1 MILAAVGVVD
11 ILTGVLTSVVLLM
24 VLGVI
29 QPQESYRF
37 VEWRVIFFIAA
48 FIPVGDAMFRTGLA
62 ETLAA
67 LVLVPGTLFPE
78 AYAPWVALSV
88 LYLVTSLA
96 TETVTNNAAAI
107 VLTPVALATG
117 TELGVDPRGMI
128 LAICF
133 AASAS
138 FMTPTGYQTNMMV
151 YGAGNY
157 RFLDFTKFGV
167 PLNVF
172 FRILASFMIPWL
184 FPFR

>member
-1 MILAAVGVVD
+1 MLLAAVGVLD
-11 ILTGVLTSVVLLM
+11 LLTGVMASVVLLLT
-24 VLGVI
+24 LGVI
-29 QPQESYRF
+29 RPQESYHA
-37 VEWRVIFFIAA
+37 VDWRVIFFIAA

-62 ETLAA
+62 DRLAA
-67 LVLVPGTLFPE
+67 LVLAPTSLAPE
-78 AYAPWVALSV
+78 RLAPWVAVSI

-107 VLTPVALATG
+107 VLTPVALRMAS
-117 TELGVDPRGMI
+117 ELAVSPEP
-128 LAICF
+128 LVFAICF

-157 RFLDFTKFGV
+157 RFTDFTKFGA
-167 PLNVF
+167 PLNVLF
-172 FRILASFMIPWL
+172 WVVGSLPIPIV